1 MAEELDT
8 KKQSEEQASDE
19 QAETTAEATSE
30 DAPTT
35 LDQAD
40 PAEAEAAD
48 TESTDESADDA
59 EESDESLLDKAK
71 DVVEDAVDAAEEAVE
86 DAAETVTT
94 TSKRLLD
101 QAVDS
106 AKEAVADAAEAVSE
120 GADTVAQ
127 RITGSTE
134 QVNPDAPVAVE
145 SPDALDYTG
154 GSLGYTGEIQ
164 GNVISLADLE
174 DYENSVAPE
183 QPEDKDELLT
193 QMYERSMT
201 EVAEG
206 EIVTGRVASIGEK
219 EIVIDIGFKSDGI
232 VSKNEFDH
240 ELEIGEEIDV
250 FLERLEDR
258 YGQLT
263 LSKTKADDVRRWEK
277 IEGAYENEGILEGT
291 IIRRIKGGMIVDLL
305 GAEAFLPGS
314 QIDARPVRDFDA
326 YLGKTMEYQVVKIN
340 ASNGNV
346 VVSHKALIM
355 KDLEE
360 QRDKILDSMEVG
372 QVLEGQ
378 VKNIV
383 DFGVF
388 IDLGGVDGLLHI
400 TDLSWGRVGHPSE
413 VVELDQKLNI
423 VVLNYE
429 KERQRISLGLKQLM
443 PHPWEN
449 IEEKFAEG
457 QVVQGRVVSI
467 TDYGA
472 FVELEKGIE
481 GLVHISEMSYTEHI
495 KHPTQKV
502 QLGQIVDVKVLNIDT
517 EEKKISLGMK
527 QLEADPWEG
536 ILERYSV
543 GQTATGIV
551 RNITSFGAFVE
562 LEPGIDGLVHV
573 SDLSWTKRIK
583 HPSEVVRKGQ
593 DLDIQILDID
603 VAQRRLSLGHKQVQT
618 DPWQQYATAYEENSD
633 TMATVTEV
641 TSDGLRV
648 ELPLEAPG
656 FVPASHL
663 ERGGDPTMSYQEGDE
678 LELRV
683 IRLDRSKRD
692 IILSETAKR
701 MAAERAE
708 RHAERSEQVQQRRE
722 EQKAV
727 QQFQTESRGPAT
739 IGELS
744 GLEALKA
751 KMEAQEAA
759 AEGPV
764 GEEPSESQSAAV
776 EAEVE
781 GEPVQTE
788 GKGSTAMEDKVGMG
802 NRGSIGKDPD
812 EMRDTAQLEHPTE
825 PSAKRTQRVEEGGDY
840 PPAEKSQAA
849 LKTGD
854 LPEEGTLAADAED
867 ATDDVTPTTAATAEP
882 EFEGPNVDSPDDVE
896 TPEMMDQP
904 ADEAVA
910 EATGSDD
917 EEEGTSAEMG
927 KADATVTG
935 DDAEAVAEEAEEEK
949 EA

>member
-8 KKQSEEQASDE
+8 KTQSEEQAPDAPS
-19 QAETTAEATSE
+19 A

-40 PAEAEAAD
+40 PADAAPAENEVSDEAPEK
-48 TESTDESADDA
+48 
-59 EESDESLLDKAK
+59 ESLLDKAK
-71 DVVEDAVDAAEEAVE
+71 HAVENVVDKVEDAVEHAVE
-86 DAAETVTT
+86 DATHGT
-94 TSKRLLD
+94 KRLLD
-101 QAVDS
+101 EAVDA
-106 AKEAVADAAEAVSE
+106 AKKAASGAAHAVAEAAD
-120 GADTVAQ
+120 GVAE

-134 QVNPDAPVAVE
+134 TVDPEAPVAIE
-145 SPDALDYTG
+145 SREDLSYTG
-154 GSLGYTGEIQ
+154 GSYGYTGEIQ
-164 GNVISLADLE
+164 GKVITLAELE
-174 DYENSVAPE
+174 QYENRTDPDE
-183 QPEDKDELLT
+183 PEDKDEALME
-193 QMYERSMT
+193 MYERSMT
-201 EVAEG
+201 EVTEG
-206 EIVTGRVASIGEK
+206 EIVMGRIASIGEK

-232 VSKNEFDH
+232 VSKNEFDLD
-240 ELEIGEEIDV
+240 LEIGQEVGV

-258 YGQLT
+258 YGQLV
-263 LSKTKADDVRRWEK
+263 LSKTKADDLRRWQR
-277 IEGAYENEGILEGT
+277 IEDAHETEGIIEGT

-314 QIDARPVRDFDA
+314 QIDVRPVRDFDA
-326 YLGKTMEYQVVKIN
+326 YLGKTMEYKVVKIN
-340 ASNGNV
+340 AANGNV
-346 VVSHKALIM
+346 VVSHKALIE
-355 KDLEE
+355 KDLEA
-360 QRDKILDSMEVG
+360 QRTKILDSMEVG
-372 QVLEGQ
+372 QVLEGI

-413 VVELDQKLNI
+413 VVELDQKLNV

-429 KERQRISLGLKQLM
+429 KERQRISLGLKQLL

-449 IEEKFAEG
+449 IEDRFTEG
-457 QVVQGRVVSI
+457 QTVQGRVVSI

-481 GLVHISEMSYTEHI
+481 GLVHISEMSFTEHI

-502 QLGQIVDVKVLNIDT
+502 QLGQIVDVKLLNIDS
-517 EEKKISLGMK
+517 EDKKISLGMK

-536 ILERYSV
+536 ILDRFSV
-543 GQTATGIV
+543 GQTSTGIV

-562 LEPGIDGLVHV
+562 IEAGIDGLVHV

-583 HPSEVVRKGQ
+583 HPSEVVKKGQ
-593 DLDIQILDID
+593 ELDVQILDID

-633 TMATVTEV
+633 TTAVVTEV
-641 TSDGLRV
+641 TSDGVRV

-663 ERGGDPTMSYQEGDE
+663 ERTGDPMDAYREGEE

-683 IRLDRSKRD
+683 IRLDRSSRD
-692 IILSETAKR
+692 IILSETARR

-708 RHAERSEQVQQRRE
+708 KNAERAEKSSVQRE
-722 EQKAV
+722 ERKAV
-727 QQFQTESRGPAT
+727 QQFQSEARGPAT

-751 KMEAQEAA
+751 KMEAQEEA
-759 AEGPV
+759 AEEPEALAEPEAPA
-764 GEEPSESQSAAV
+764 EEAPAEP

-781 GEPVQTE
+781 VTTE
-788 GKGSTAMEDKVGMG
+788 DATA
-802 NRGSIGKDPD
+802 
-812 EMRDTAQLEHPTE
+812 DTDA
-825 PSAKRTQRVEEGGDY
+825 AMIEEGG
-840 PPAEKSQAA
+840 
-849 LKTGD
+849 
-854 LPEEGTLAADAED
+854 
-867 ATDDVTPTTAATAEP
+867 
-882 EFEGPNVDSPDDVE
+882 E

-910 EATGSDD
+910 EATGSDE

-927 KADATVTG
+927 EADATVIG
-935 DDAEAVAEEAEEEK
+935 DDAESVAEEAEEEK